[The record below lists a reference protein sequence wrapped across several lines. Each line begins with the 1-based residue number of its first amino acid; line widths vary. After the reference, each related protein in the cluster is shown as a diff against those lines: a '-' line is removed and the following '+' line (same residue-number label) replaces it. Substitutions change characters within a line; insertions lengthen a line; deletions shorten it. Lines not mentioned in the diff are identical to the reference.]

1 MHPLQ
6 DKQVAYSEALD
17 FVRRAGEGESET
29 GPEFRVALLRN
40 ITVDPL
46 AAYLK
51 YFCLKEG
58 LTPAVWQG
66 EYDNA
71 VQECLDP
78 GSGLYAHRP
87 GLIFINL
94 YLPALAEGLILN
106 QAASAGRTADQ
117 EQRIIDQVEAMIS
130 AIRSRSQAAIL
141 VYGFENQTQPALGL
155 IDAQSATGQTRL
167 IERLNRGLIDLAGRF
182 PSVYPVDSRTILARL
197 GETNYYDR
205 RYWALARM
213 PYTREAFKEMAWEAM
228 KCVRALTGRTKK
240 VLALDADD
248 TLWGGVIGEVG
259 LAGIA
264 LGRNHPGSAF
274 RDFQLAILNL
284 YHRGVVLALA
294 SKNNEP
300 DVLEA
305 LNNHPHCL
313 LKPDHFAAMRINWQ
327 DKASNLREMAEELN
341 LGLDSFVFID
351 DSAFEIGLI
360 NQELPQVTAVQLDG
374 DPTGYAAMLQ
384 GLGLF
389 DALSFS
395 EEDRRRPEMYREQ
408 AARRRA
414 EGSFGTDLES
424 YFRHLEMELI
434 IARGDDYA
442 RPRISQ
448 LTQKT
453 NQFNLTTNRYS
464 ETAIRDY
471 QNSDSAEVLYLKLKD
486 RFGDSGI
493 VGAAIVRED
502 EGDGLIDTFLLS
514 CRIIGRCVE
523 DAFLE
528 ACRRWSV
535 SKNLDRLIGLYRPTA
550 KNAMTA
556 DFYPKRGF
564 GEADRAEDQ
573 VVYARSAREPLAL
586 PDYFKKID
594 WPKGLDEGSDD

>member
-1 MHPLQ
+1 MNPLR
-6 DKQVAYSEALD
+6 DKQAAYSEVLD
-17 FVRRAGEGESET
+17 FIRQAEQNPA
-29 GPEFRVALLRN
+29 GPEFRIALLRN

-51 YFCLKEG
+51 FFCLKEG
-58 LTPAVWQG
+58 LAPDVWQG

-87 GLIFINL
+87 DLIFINL

-117 EQRIIDQVEAMIS
+117 EQRIIDQIEAMIS
-130 AIRSRSQAAIL
+130 AIRSRSQAAVLI
-141 VYGFENQTQPALGL
+141 YGFENQTQPALGL
-155 IDAQSATGQTRL
+155 IDAQSATGQTGL
-167 IERLNRGLIDLAGRF
+167 IERLNSGLVDLADRF
-182 PSVYPVDSRTILARL
+182 PSVYIVDARPILARL
-197 GETNYYDR
+197 GEKDYYDR
-205 RYWALARM
+205 RYWRLARM
-213 PYTREAFKEMAWEAM
+213 PYTREAFKEAAWEAM
-228 KCVRALTGRTKK
+228 KCVRALTGRTRK

-264 LGRNHPGSAF
+264 LGRNHPGSSF
-274 RDFQLAILNL
+274 RDFQLAVLNL
-284 YHRGVVLALA
+284 YHRGVILALV
-294 SKNNEP
+294 SKNNKD

-313 LKPDHFAAMRINWQ
+313 LKPDHFAARRINWQ
-327 DKASNLREMAEELN
+327 DKAANLREIAEELN

-351 DSAFEIGLI
+351 DSAFEIGLV
-360 NQELPQVTAVQLDG
+360 QRELPQVTAIQLDG
-374 DPTGYAAMLQ
+374 DPTGYAPMLQ

-414 EGSFGTDLES
+414 ESSFGTDLDS
-424 YFRHLEMELI
+424 YFRHLEMELV
-434 IARGDDYA
+434 IARGDDFA

-453 NQFNLTTNRYS
+453 NQFNLTTTRCS
-464 ETAIRDY
+464 ESAIRDY
-471 QNSDSAEVLYLKLKD
+471 QESDSAEVFYLKLKD

-493 VGAAIVRED
+493 VGAAIVRESD
-502 EGDGLIDTFLLS
+502 GDGLIDAFLLS
-514 CRIIGRCVE
+514 CRIIGRGVE

-528 ACRRWSV
+528 TCRRWSADRG
-535 SKNLDRLIGLYRPTA
+535 LGRLIGLYRPTA
-550 KNAMTA
+550 RT
-556 DFYPKRGF
+556 P
-564 GEADRAEDQ
+564 
-573 VVYARSAREPLAL
+573 
-586 PDYFKKID
+586 
-594 WPKGLDEGSDD
+594 